1 VLGALGYGGAAALAL
16 AGVFPWWSAVTVA
29 AAAVPAALEYRQM
42 HRRGFV
48 QATKG
53 PSMGSIS
60 KVFMLYTLAMWL
72 SLGAGVIMQLQ

>member
-1 VLGALGYGGAAALAL
+1 
-16 AGVFPWWSAVTVA
+16 
-29 AAAVPAALEYRQM
+29 M
-42 HRRGFV
+42 HRRGFA

-72 SLGAGVIMQLQ
+72 SLGAGILAAG